1 MTPRVA
7 RLREESFKAL
17 PTVSVERAVLVT
29 EFYKENY
36 GKFSMPVLRAL
47 NFKNLCCKKTIYIGR
62 DELIVGERGP
72 FPKAVFTYP
81 ELTCHTV
88 EDLKVLNSREMTRYP
103 VSDDVIE
110 IYRNDVIPYWRGRT
124 MRDRVFSRS

>member
-17 PTVSVERAVLVT
+17 PTISVERAVLVT

-36 GKFSMPVLRAL
+36 GKFSAPVLRAL

-62 DELIVGERGP
+62 GELILGERGP
-72 FPKAVFTYP
+72 FPQGRDPCVFQVNIQAPGLLY
-81 ELTCHTV
+81 
-88 EDLKVLNSREMTRYP
+88 
-103 VSDDVIE
+103 
-110 IYRNDVIPYWRGRT
+110 GRI
-124 MRDRVFSRS
+124 FL